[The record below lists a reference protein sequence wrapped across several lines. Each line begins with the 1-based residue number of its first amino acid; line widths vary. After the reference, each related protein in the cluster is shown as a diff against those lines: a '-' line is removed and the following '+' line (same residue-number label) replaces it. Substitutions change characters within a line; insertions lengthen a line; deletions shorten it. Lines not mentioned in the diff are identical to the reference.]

1 MPNFTILGVSYS
13 PLVLKMAKTSPAQ
26 LRLAQISSEC
36 ILILIRT
43 GTSSAWLRSAQR
55 SSVPK
60 FDSDLFCLEKLI
72 SWDWLREA
80 ELLNSIITKTCF
92 TQKKFYPNFGSLFWF
107 WRYKEYPCPLNPHLG
122 LWFGILILIWI
133 WSLIFDT
140 PIIQILALYLDF

>member
-1 MPNFTILGVSYS
+1 MSFKSWSGTLENAFGSWLGFG
-13 PLVLKMAKTSPAQ
+13 
-26 LRLAQISSEC
+26 IF
-36 ILILIRT
+36 ILIWIGLLVFDTQIFR
-43 GTSSAWLRSAQR
+43 TSSAWLRSAQR

-80 ELLNSIITKTCF
+80 DLLNSIITKTCF
-92 TQKKFYPNFGSLFWF
+92 TQKKIYPNFASLFRF
-107 WRYKEYPCPLNPHLG
+107 WRYTEYPCPLNPHLG
-122 LWFGILILIWI
+122 LWFDILILIWI